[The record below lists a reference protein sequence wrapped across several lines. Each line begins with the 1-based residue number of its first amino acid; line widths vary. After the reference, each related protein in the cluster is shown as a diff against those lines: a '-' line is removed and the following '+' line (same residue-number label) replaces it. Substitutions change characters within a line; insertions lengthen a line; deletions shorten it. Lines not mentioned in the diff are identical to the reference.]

1 MNVYPLYRSLNSCDY
16 HRTIMPLTAMGINVE
31 AKARIPYIQALKDH
45 PVIYFN
51 RLPTEPVDSFLLNKK
66 VIGFKYI
73 VDLDDYFH
81 LFPGHYLQYHW
92 INNKTAEN
100 LIKVIWNADF
110 VTTTNTVLAD
120 KIRMYNKN
128 VVVIPNALP
137 FDTGQFTLRKDAEI
151 MGMTRFIYAAGAS
164 HAHDTMILH
173 EPLHLLNQVRRFEND
188 NTYEIKLAGVEA
200 INPQHRAQW
209 EYMTSLV
216 SLDGKMT
223 GRGYYKQA
231 GARPV
236 TDYMSLYDLSDVA
249 LAPLQDNE
257 FNTCK
262 SNLKTLEA
270 GAKGIPIITSAIHP
284 YHNKQDGSAV
294 SVCYNSREWYTDM
307 RFMIENPEYRREAG
321 QWLAEHVRKHYQ
333 LKDANEIRRQ
343 LFDHVSNL

>member
-1 MNVYPLYRSLNSCDY
+1 MNVLPLYRPLTSCDY
-16 HRTIMPLTAMGINVE
+16 HRVIMPLSHMGIDVVKS
-31 AKARIPYIQALKDH
+31 AQQPYIQALKNH
-45 PVIYFN
+45 PVIFFN
-51 RLPTEPVDSFLLNKK
+51 RLPTEPVESFLLNKK
-66 VIGFKYI
+66 AIGFKYV
-73 VDLDDYFH
+73 VDMDDYFQ

-92 INNKTAEN
+92 INNKTTEN
-100 LIKVIWNADF
+100 LIRIIRNADI
-110 VTTTNTVLAD
+110 VTTTNEVLAG
-120 KIRMYNKN
+120 KIAEYNKKI
-128 VVVIPNALP
+128 VIIPNALP
-137 FDTGQFTLRKDAEI
+137 FDTGQFTLKTEADNS
-151 MGMTRFIYAAGAS
+151 MTRFIYAAGAS

-173 EPLHLLNQVRRFEND
+173 EPLHLLNRIRTFTD
-188 NTYEIKLAGVEA
+188 NRAYEIKLAGVEA

-236 TDYMSLYDLSDVA
+236 TDYMPLYDFSDVA

-284 YHNKQDGSAV
+284 YENIKDSDYIV
-294 SVCYNSREWYTDM
+294 SCDSPAEWFNEMKY
-307 RFMIENPEYRREAG
+307 MIDNPSFRREFGAM
-321 QWLAEHVRKHYQ
+321 LAEHVREHYQ
-333 LKDANEIRRQ
+333 LKDANELRRQ
-343 LFDHVSNL
+343 LFDHVANL